1 MSRWDEF
8 NFDNRG
14 YEETTDHE
22 EIRLLKKFDDY
33 RDLEKREL
41 EKRNSQ
47 NNILKEKAGTWSNHF
62 LFLTIIQAVCIVG
75 FTASLIFFELVNSKI
90 MNLGLVSALA
100 VLTGEIVIISI
111 FLRKKTSLK
120 DQKLIDPKT
129 KSEFD
134 FI

>member
-1 MSRWDEF
+1 
-8 NFDNRG
+8 
-14 YEETTDHE
+14 
-22 EIRLLKKFDDY
+22 
-33 RDLEKREL
+33 
-41 EKRNSQ
+41 
-47 NNILKEKAGTWSNHF
+47 
-62 LFLTIIQAVCIVG
+62 
-75 FTASLIFFELVNSKI
+75 LIFFELVNSKI

-120 DQKLIDPKT
+120 DQKLIEPKT